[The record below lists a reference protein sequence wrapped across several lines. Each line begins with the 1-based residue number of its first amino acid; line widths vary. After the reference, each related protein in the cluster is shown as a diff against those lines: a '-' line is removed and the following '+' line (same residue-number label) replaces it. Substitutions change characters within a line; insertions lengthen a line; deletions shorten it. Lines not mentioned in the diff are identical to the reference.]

1 MTSEIA
7 DSLRNRAWNEPIAP
21 YVLERA
27 ADEIDRL
34 VEENGQL
41 RRLLRERHRLDPV
54 AIADTLAAIDAA
66 GSTTEDVA

>member
-1 MTSEIA
+1 MTSDIA
-7 DSLRNRAWNEPIAP
+7 DSLRNRAWSESIAP

-34 VEENGQL
+34 VKENGQL
-41 RRLLRERHRLDPV
+41 RLLLRERHRLDPV
-54 AIADTLAAIDAA
+54 AIADMLAAIDAA